1 MSQATVLTLYSR
13 VGCHLCEEMERDLA
27 ALQQQHGFNMQ
38 ILDVDDCDAQLR
50 QRYNDKVPVLTD
62 GDYEI
67 CHYFLDEP
75 VVVEYL
81 RSL

>member
-13 VGCHLCEEMERDLA
+13 VGCHLCEEMERDLTV
-27 ALQQQHGFNMQ
+27 LQQQHGFAMQ
-38 ILDVDDCDAQLR
+38 ILDVDECEAQLR

-75 VVVEYL
+75 VVIEYL